1 MPMERLTADDR
12 LMLWGD
18 EIWPQEI
25 AVLAVLDG
33 RRLYDRDGGFRI
45 DAVRQSVEARLHLTP
60 RFRQRLYVPPRGLGP
75 PLWVDAPAFDLDE
88 HVRVIPLPDG
98 SDEPALVPVVEQLR
112 RERLDRSR
120 PLWQMCLL
128 PGLRDHRVGLFV
140 KLHHTIADG
149 IAAVATLGTFLDT
162 TAEAAAVPAPPWT
175 PAPAPTA
182 GQLLADNLHRH
193 AGRLGHAFATLAR
206 PAATLRRARPAWV
219 GIYHLLATAP
229 TAATSLNRV
238 VGPDRNL
245 ALIRARLG
253 QVRRIAHA
261 HHATVNDVLLA
272 VTAGGLRALLR
283 SRGEP
288 VDERTVPVSVP
299 VTLRQP
305 EHRDRA
311 RGNLIGQMLVP
322 LPVGDADP
330 GRRLALIAAETAIR
344 KTERRPSMGTLLGS
358 RLARRVVS
366 KVLTRRPVNVTS
378 ANVPGPQQP
387 VYLAGARLVEV
398 FPVLPLIANV
408 SLGVGAL
415 SYAEQFTITATAD
428 ADAYPDLDVFVAGIR
443 DDLQALAAAL
453 DHAADPQLAPASAS

>member
-1 MPMERLTADDR
+1 MRMERLTADDR

-33 RRLYDRDGGFRI
+33 RRLYEPDRRFRI
-45 DAVRQSVEARLHLTP
+45 DAVRQSVEARLHLIP
-60 RFRQRLYVPPRGLGP
+60 RFRQLLHVPPRGLGP
-75 PLWVDAPAFDLDE
+75 PLWVDAPAFDLHQ
-88 HVRVIPLPDG
+88 HVRVVRLPDG
-98 SDEPALVPVVEQLR
+98 SDESALVAAAERLR
-112 RERLDRSR
+112 RDRLDRSR

-128 PGLRDHRVGLFV
+128 PGLPDHRVGLFV

-162 TAEAAAVPAPPWT
+162 TPETAAVPAPPWT

-182 GQLLADNLHRH
+182 GQLFADNLHRH

-206 PAATLRRARPAWV
+206 PAATVRRVRPAWT
-219 GIYHLLATAP
+219 GIRHLLATAP
-229 TAATSLNRV
+229 SAATSLNRV

-253 QVRRIAHA
+253 QVRRIAQA

-299 VTLRQP
+299 VTLRRPQ
-305 EHRDRA
+305 HRDRA

-322 LPVGDADP
+322 LPVGVADA
-330 GRRLALIAAETAIR
+330 GRRLALITAETTIR
-344 KTERRPSMGTLLGS
+344 KAERRPSMGTVLGS
-358 RLARRVVS
+358 RLARRVVL
-366 KVLTRRPVNVTS
+366 KVLSRRPVNVTS

-387 VYLAGARLVEV
+387 VYLAGARLLEV
-398 FPVLPLIANV
+398 FPVLPLIAHV
-408 SLGVGAL
+408 CLGVGAL
-415 SYAEQFTITATAD
+415 SYAGQFTITATAD
-428 ADAYPDLDVFVAGIR
+428 ADAYPDLAVFVAGVR
-443 DDLQALAAAL
+443 DDLQALTAAL